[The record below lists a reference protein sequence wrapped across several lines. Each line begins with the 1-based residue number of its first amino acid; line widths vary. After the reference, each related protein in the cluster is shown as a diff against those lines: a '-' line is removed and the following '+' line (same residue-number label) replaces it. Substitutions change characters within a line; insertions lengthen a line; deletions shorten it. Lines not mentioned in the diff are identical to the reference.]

1 MIDEIYNWK
10 RFWVARDG
18 DFNLSDGG
26 YLYDPDSDF
35 GNIYNPDVLPF
46 GTISKFQC
54 LILLG
59 EPGIGKTQT
68 LKSNRNSV
76 ENKIL
81 EEGNS
86 SIWLDLRSIG
96 SEQRLD
102 SKIFENETFLSWVE
116 GNHEL
121 HIYLDSL
128 DECLLQVKTVATIL
142 ADELQNYPVKRL
154 HLRIAC
160 RTADWPASLEKDLE
174 KLWGDQSV
182 GVFEMAP
189 LRRADVQ
196 MAASVN
202 DLDSLEFLDEIDHM
216 EAVPLAIKPITLGF
230 LIKSY
235 SRTGKFPSS
244 KTELYR
250 LGCRL
255 LCEEPSEHRRDKK
268 LTGNLTTDQRLAVA
282 TRIAAITIF
291 TNKYAIWTDV
301 NLGQNTD
308 ADVSIQE
315 LCGGFE
321 EVQEDEFEVSEDAIQ
336 ETLSTGLFSARGQ
349 SRLGWAHQTYAE
361 FLAALY
367 LQQRKMALNQIMS
380 LIIHSSDTEHK
391 IVPQLNQTTSWL
403 ASLSPDVFK
412 EIIPIEPEILLQSD
426 LTIVCSE
433 YRKILVANLLKLFDE
448 NKLVDF
454 DRKYYKHY
462 RKLNHSEL
470 ADQLQP
476 YIIDKSKG
484 IIVRRVAMQITRDC
498 QLEVLQEELIKIV
511 LDSEEVIHNRI
522 NAASAISEIGDHE
535 TKLKLKPL
543 LKDGLKEDAD
553 DQLKAIVLSG
563 LWPEQL
569 TVQELFEALCRPKDP
584 DFFGRYYIFLTR
596 EIPEKFT
603 PSDLSI
609 ALSFINKKKLYTYG
623 FSFRIFV
630 DKTILKAFQNIEQ
643 EGMLDAFCEVALS
656 KLQTY
661 HEIIDQHDDSIK
673 DFINELQNNDDKR
686 RKILATILSKLK
698 RPENEY
704 DILTSSRT
712 PLVISKD
719 VPWMIE
725 QLKKSDFKRKVA
737 WANVIYM
744 AFDSREPVQR
754 ELLLTECQHIK
765 PLAEVFSNF
774 IKPVE
779 IDSPEAKKTKERYL
793 KTKKWQDENS
803 EKPYFKVPLK
813 QQIFEILDKCES
825 GNHEDWVS
833 LKRIL
838 EIDPN
843 NPNEHTGF
851 GSNITGLF
859 GWKSSASKTRK
870 RILEAAKSYVF
881 YENPKQELSLL
892 PKTITQS
899 VFAGY
904 AALELLFSENK
915 SALSNLPSEVW
926 RTWLPMLLV
935 YPSYGRENLE
945 DIKENLVTIAYTSV
959 PEEVIKSLMTLIDR
973 ENDHHR
979 NIFVIEK
986 IESCWD
992 DSIANALFNK
1002 LKDKK
1007 LTHESFERIL
1017 ITLLD
1022 HNNTKAKKFAISLVR
1037 SINQAKSKAKIAACT
1052 LIFHTGDATWD
1063 DIWKAIVREADFGR
1077 DLLSTVAYKYERDA
1091 KSFLPK
1097 LSETQ
1102 LADLYP
1108 DSVLSSFGLYRYQEF
1123 GFHCVLSLFAGF

>member
-68 LKSNRNSV
+68 LKSNRDSV

-196 MAASVN
+196 MAATVN
-202 DLDSLEFLDEIDHM
+202 DLDSLEFLDEIDRM

-321 EVQEDEFEVSEDAIQ
+321 EVQQDEFEVSEDAIQ

-412 EIIPIEPEILLQSD
+412 RNNSD
-426 LTIVCSE
+426 
-433 YRKILVANLLKLFDE
+433 
-448 NKLVDF
+448 
-454 DRKYYKHY
+454 
-462 RKLNHSEL
+462 
-470 ADQLQP
+470 
-476 YIIDKSKG
+476 
-484 IIVRRVAMQITRDC
+484 
-498 QLEVLQEELIKIV
+498 
-511 LDSEEVIHNRI
+511 
-522 NAASAISEIGDHE
+522 
-535 TKLKLKPL
+535 
-543 LKDGLKEDAD
+543 
-553 DQLKAIVLSG
+553 
-563 LWPEQL
+563 
-569 TVQELFEALCRPKDP
+569 
-584 DFFGRYYIFLTR
+584 
-596 EIPEKFT
+596 
-603 PSDLSI
+603 
-609 ALSFINKKKLYTYG
+609 
-623 FSFRIFV
+623 
-630 DKTILKAFQNIEQ
+630 
-643 EGMLDAFCEVALS
+643 
-656 KLQTY
+656 
-661 HEIIDQHDDSIK
+661 
-673 DFINELQNNDDKR
+673 
-686 RKILATILSKLK
+686 
-698 RPENEY
+698 
-704 DILTSSRT
+704 
-712 PLVISKD
+712 
-719 VPWMIE
+719 
-725 QLKKSDFKRKVA
+725 
-737 WANVIYM
+737 
-744 AFDSREPVQR
+744 
-754 ELLLTECQHIK
+754 
-765 PLAEVFSNF
+765 
-774 IKPVE
+774 
-779 IDSPEAKKTKERYL
+779 
-793 KTKKWQDENS
+793 
-803 EKPYFKVPLK
+803 
-813 QQIFEILDKCES
+813 
-825 GNHEDWVS
+825 
-833 LKRIL
+833 
-838 EIDPN
+838 
-843 NPNEHTGF
+843 
-851 GSNITGLF
+851 
-859 GWKSSASKTRK
+859 
-870 RILEAAKSYVF
+870 
-881 YENPKQELSLL
+881 
-892 PKTITQS
+892 
-899 VFAGY
+899 
-904 AALELLFSENK
+904 
-915 SALSNLPSEVW
+915 
-926 RTWLPMLLV
+926 
-935 YPSYGRENLE
+935 
-945 DIKENLVTIAYTSV
+945 
-959 PEEVIKSLMTLIDR
+959 
-973 ENDHHR
+973 
-979 NIFVIEK
+979 
-986 IESCWD
+986 
-992 DSIANALFNK
+992 
-1002 LKDKK
+1002 
-1007 LTHESFERIL
+1007 
-1017 ITLLD
+1017 
-1022 HNNTKAKKFAISLVR
+1022 
-1037 SINQAKSKAKIAACT
+1037 
-1052 LIFHTGDATWD
+1052 
-1063 DIWKAIVREADFGR
+1063 
-1077 DLLSTVAYKYERDA
+1077 
-1091 KSFLPK
+1091 
-1097 LSETQ
+1097 
-1102 LADLYP
+1102 
-1108 DSVLSSFGLYRYQEF
+1108 
-1123 GFHCVLSLFAGF
+1123 